1 VWTKNKENFKFV
13 CKEVAA
19 EQLFE
24 MMRNGASAMA
34 SQQISPSASPTATQT
49 SSARKPRLVADREH
63 RVLTVRVATW
73 NSGNARPPADLRPL
87 FAGRPGGAAAEAA
100 DADLVVFGQQE
111 STFRLDAKGEPGAG
125 EGVESYKGAS
135 KVIGTL
141 KGSVGSSGD
150 AALDGFW
157 HSAMATALGDGYLP
171 VRSVSLGEMRL
182 SIWARKELHGQ
193 IDDVEDAREACG
205 IGGVVG
211 NKGGL
216 VVKLRVCETT
226 LCFIS
231 SHLAAHEGEKKA
243 AKRNADI
250 REILAGARLG
260 RQPWLDCSLQFDHCF
275 WLGDLNYRIDLQ
287 QLDGVAR
294 TDEEH
299 RSEVLASITDE
310 NWPVMLDAD
319 QLHRCELEQPRRPI
333 SHGGVGGCLWC

>member
-1 VWTKNKENFKFV
+1 
-13 CKEVAA
+13 
-19 EQLFE
+19 
-24 MMRNGASAMA
+24 M
-34 SQQISPSASPTATQT
+34 
-49 SSARKPRLVADREH
+49 
-63 RVLTVRVATW
+63 LTVRVATW